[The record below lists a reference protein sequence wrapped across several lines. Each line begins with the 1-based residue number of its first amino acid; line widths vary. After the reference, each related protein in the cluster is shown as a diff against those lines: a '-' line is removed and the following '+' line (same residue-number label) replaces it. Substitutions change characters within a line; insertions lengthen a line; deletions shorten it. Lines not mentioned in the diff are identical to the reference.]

1 MMMLRTFFL
10 MVLLVLWGCSN
21 DKTAGGNSTETEN
34 AIAFRVNDSHGKPL
48 AKVAYKV
55 LPAEFVADTAQR
67 LDSLDYAYSGVSD
80 STGAILIENHK
91 PGDFIIELA
100 KDSLLSVLRY
110 SVDDLS
116 QESVHSA
123 ETKVKLQKPGR
134 IDGWVELPEGVD
146 FAWVFFHG
154 LDRAF
159 RTDSTGRF
167 VVDNVPSGN
176 LTMLAALP
184 GSLEVLKEL
193 PIEVE
198 PEETLDLDF
207 KHSKMVR
214 VTDLISEWMRPL
226 STPTVL
232 TLRLDSSDLD
242 FSELNGDGSDLRLL
256 DAAGERLPLRIA
268 YWDSAYGMGV
278 LQVRINDLADTLG
291 EWTLKW
297 GVHSTLSKTDDVWSG
312 LPDSL
317 VLALNSVLVADFE
330 NNSSRTA
337 LPSPIPENS
346 WYKSASEKGS
356 ISPAKE
362 EPFTDALQPADSG
375 RTGTAA
381 HFEYSAKDPD
391 YALIGTKLSSG
402 KRNLAR
408 MDSLELWIRGDGDYI
423 VALENREDFED
434 GKARFKGTCTANW
447 SRVVIRPQDFLPAD
461 TTGDDL
467 GWDAI
472 KYGVTTFTIFARD
485 GQNIWLDDI
494 RIYGINVDDLK

>member
-1 MMMLRTFFL
+1 MLRTFFL
-10 MVLLVLWGCSN
+10 IALLVLWGCSN

-34 AIAFRVNDSHGKPL
+34 AIAFRVNDSRGKPL
-48 AKVAYKV
+48 AKVAYRV

-67 LDSLDYAYSGVSD
+67 LDSLGYAYLGVSD
-80 STGAILIENHK
+80 STGTIRIENHE
-91 PGDFIIELA
+91 PGDFIIEFA

-110 SVDDLS
+110 SMDDS
-116 QESVHSA
+116 SKESVRSA
-123 ETKVKLQKPGR
+123 ETEVILQKSGS
-134 IDGWVELPEGVD
+134 IDGWVELPEGSD
-146 FAWVFFHG
+146 FAWVFFYG
-154 LDRAF
+154 LDRAIK
-159 RTDSTGRF
+159 TDSTGRF
-167 VVDNVPSGN
+167 VVDDVPSGN
-176 LTMLAALP
+176 LTILAALP
-184 GSLEVLKEL
+184 GTLEVLKEL
-193 PIEVE
+193 SIEVE
-198 PEETLDLDF
+198 PEKILDLDL

-214 VTDLISEWMRPL
+214 VADLISEWMRPL
-226 STPTVL
+226 SAPTVL
-232 TLRLDSSDLD
+232 TLRLDSLDMD
-242 FSELNGDGSDLRLL
+242 FSELNGDGSDMRLL
-256 DAAGERLPLRIA
+256 DAAGEGVPLHIA

-278 LQVRINDLADTLG
+278 LQVRIDDLADTLE
-291 EWTLKW
+291 EWILKW
-297 GVHSTLSKTDDVWSG
+297 GTHSASPKTDDVWSG

-337 LPSPIPENS
+337 LPSPIPDS
-346 WYKSASEKGS
+346 YWYKSASEKGV
-356 ISPAKE
+356 ISPAKD

-375 RTGTAA
+375 RAGIAA

-391 YALIGTKLSSG
+391 YALVGTKLSSG

-434 GKARFKGTCTANW
+434 GKARFKGMCTANW

-467 GWDAI
+467 GWDTI
-472 KYGVTTFTIFARD
+472 KYGVTTLTIFARD
-485 GQNIWLDDI
+485 GQDIWLDDI